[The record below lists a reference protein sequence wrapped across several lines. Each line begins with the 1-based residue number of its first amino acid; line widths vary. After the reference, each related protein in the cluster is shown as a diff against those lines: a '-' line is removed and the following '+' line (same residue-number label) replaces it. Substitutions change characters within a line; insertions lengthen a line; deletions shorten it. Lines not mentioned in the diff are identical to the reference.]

1 MSAILMA
8 PFFAAARRAPT
19 NWTFTSGRWAYGL
32 QNPTKAQMSDGNT
45 SSTYFGSDVSSA
57 GSPAW
62 LRADFGYVVFVS
74 TAVIASATE
83 ASGGWDVDHTNG
95 AKIQVSSDGTSWTT
109 LATCSGHAHGA
120 PKTYAL
126 NAEARYVRVYRSDGE
141 YLGVGDFWFT

>member
-1 MSAILMA
+1 MSGILMA

-19 NWTFTSGRWAYGL
+19 NWTFTSANWGYGL

-45 SSTYFGSDVSSA
+45 SSTYFGSLSGTS
-57 GSPAW
+57 W
-62 LRADFGYVVFVS
+62 LRADFGDVVFVS

-83 ASGGWDVDHTNG
+83 ASESWVVAYTNG
-95 AKIQVSSDGTSWTT
+95 AQIQVSIDGSSWTT

-120 PKTYAL
+120 PKTYTL
-126 NAEARYVRVYRSDGE
+126 NAEARYVSVYRDSS

>member
-1 MSAILMA
+1 MSGILMA

-19 NWTFTSGRWAYGL
+19 NWTFTSANWKYGL

-45 SSTYFGSDVSSA
+45 SSTYFGAYGSS
-57 GSPAW
+57 W
-62 LRADFGYVVFVS
+62 LRADFGDVVFVS

-83 ASGGWDVDHTNG
+83 ASEYWDVSHTNG
-95 AKIQVSSDGTSWTT
+95 AQIQVSSNGTSWTT